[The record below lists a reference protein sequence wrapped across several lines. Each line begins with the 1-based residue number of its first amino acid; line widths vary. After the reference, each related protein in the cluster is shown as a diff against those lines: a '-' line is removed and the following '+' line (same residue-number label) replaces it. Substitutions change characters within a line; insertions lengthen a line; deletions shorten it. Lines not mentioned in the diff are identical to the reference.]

1 MAQHVKYISTV
12 VGPQVDGWVSSLLL
26 VYLEC
31 LAAAGRVEAGVET
44 VVAVGADSKEAA
56 GMPLLPGSLVVGDF
70 GRQAA
75 DCRVVAAGLEQIAG
89 NFDTASFVDKERLTR
104 HCLYYTHH
112 PVVFEVAAFVVDK
125 QGIAVDSFDPD
136 SRNQARSEKT
146 LYQALSILLNN
157 PAS

>member
-1 MAQHVKYISTV
+1 MER
-12 VGPQVDGWVSSLLL
+12 WVSSPLP
-26 VYLEC
+26 VFLEC
-31 LAAAGRVEAGVET
+31 LAEEGLAAAGRVEA
-44 VVAVGADSKEAA
+44 VVAVEADDKEAA

-125 QGIAVDSFDPD
+125 QGIAGDSFD
-136 SRNQARSEKT
+136 SGSHIQARS
-146 LYQALSILLNN
+146 
-157 PAS
+157 